1 MQSIAKSGHNES
13 INTVT
18 VLPGGQVVTGCMN
31 TSGHTSENVSV
42 QIWGVDGATVSGG
55 GQLWS
60 PQCSFRDNPN
70 SVWGFQPGFTEN
82 SFIAKGGGGH
92 RPSFV
97 AVYARTPDGDQWSR
111 TRILRYESSIGV
123 ACASG
128 ATGVAER
135 VTLQSCSDQCGCDFE
150 RRRCSTRGRGLT
162 LRIHRLRVRTQVE

>member
-1 MQSIAKSGHNES
+1 MQLIAKSGHNES

-31 TSGHTSENVSV
+31 TSGRTSENVSV

-111 TRILRYESSIGV
+111 TRILRYESFLQCCDLAVDFAGHLVELQSSVDGSFRRAPKFLSV
-123 ACASG
+123 ARECLVPS
-128 ATGVAER
+128 ER
-135 VTLQSCSDQCGCDFE
+135 VS
-150 RRRCSTRGRGLT
+150 
-162 LRIHRLRVRTQVE
+162 